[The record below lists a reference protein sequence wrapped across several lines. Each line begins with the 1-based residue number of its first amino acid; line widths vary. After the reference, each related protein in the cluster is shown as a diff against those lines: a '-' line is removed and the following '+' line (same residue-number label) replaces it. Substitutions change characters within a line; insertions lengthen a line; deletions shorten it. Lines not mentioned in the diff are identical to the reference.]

1 MSNSIFI
8 EVYSDKSFVI
18 RGDTTRYKEDIKSMG
33 GKWNSRLKEKNSED
47 KFGAWLFWNDKR
59 SEVDEWFKKKS
70 FPDTVKNIQPIL
82 ENNFFSSSQSL
93 NRDSQNTRYIQNLE
107 DKVDRL
113 SIMIESLCAF
123 HKIVVPEQLVLSSN
137 AKPPLFQ
144 EKKYN
149 LNQDVENLFDD
160 EENNTKTHKRLL
172 SRKNLKIS
180 PSQ

>member
-1 MSNSIFI
+1 MSSSIFT

-59 SEVDEWFKKKS
+59 AEVDEWFKKG
-70 FPDTVKNIQPIL
+70 FPGKVKNRQPIL

-113 SIMIESLCAF
+113 SIMIESLCSF
-123 HKIVVPEQLVLSSN
+123 HKIVVPELVISSN
-137 AKPPLFQ
+137 DKPPLFQ

-149 LNQDVENLFDD
+149 LNQDVESLID

-180 PSQ
+180 PAQ